1 MTNWREM
8 FLSLTLILCVGTL
21 LAACA
26 ESGHDAASEDAATPA
41 PVIESFDSFEA
52 YSRALAGLIGE
63 YGLTDGADESSPYRT
78 RRILITS
85 EEELE
90 PYPTAVRILHW
101 GNDYVLQFGTAE
113 ETREAYE
120 ALKNSP
126 LSDFVELDAVLTLD
140 D

>member
-1 MTNWREM
+1 MTTGELTGKTTYYR
-8 FLSLTLILCVGTL
+8 SLVCNYLYT
-21 LAACA
+21 A
-26 ESGHDAASEDAATPA
+26 
-41 PVIESFDSFEA
+41 
-52 YSRALAGLIGE
+52 
-63 YGLTDGADESSPYRT
+63 T

>member
-1 MTNWREM
+1 M
-8 FLSLTLILCVGTL
+8 
-21 LAACA
+21 
-26 ESGHDAASEDAATPA
+26 
-41 PVIESFDSFEA
+41 
-52 YSRALAGLIGE
+52 AGLIGE